1 MILVYQAGK
10 VASTSLYLSIQ
21 SYGRHVL
28 HVHVLD
34 GIGSSDQDL
43 HDLLNMKAAKII
55 SLIREPIGRQIS
67 VMWQNIPSINRYS
80 AEVDFAEIEEFYFAP
95 GFENEEFEWFNQEFK
110 KVIGIDV
117 FAYPFDKE
125 RGYSIIKQGNIELLL
140 LKVEKLDELKGIVG
154 DFLGIPDFQMENR
167 NIGREKT
174 YRFALQTYK
183 ENFVLSQSMLEKIY
197 KKNRYMQY
205 FYTEEER
212 EGFYHK
218 WLRK

>member
-1 MILVYQAGK
+1 MVRK
-10 VASTSLYLSIQ
+10 
-21 SYGRHVL
+21 
-28 HVHVLD
+28 
-34 GIGSSDQDL
+34 
-43 HDLLNMKAAKII
+43 
-55 SLIREPIGRQIS
+55 
-67 VMWQNIPSINRYS
+67 
-80 AEVDFAEIEEFYFAP
+80 
-95 GFENEEFEWFNQEFK
+95 
-110 KVIGIDV
+110 
-117 FAYPFDKE
+117 
-125 RGYSIIKQGNIELLL
+125 
-140 LKVEKLDELKGIVG
+140 EKLDELKGIVG